1 MPERRQLRNHNELVL
16 LEVLENALL
25 QGAPQRRPT
34 TKLCLAS
41 AAALLLAS
49 QTPNLSNSELGVSL
63 AATDQMTM
71 IELTDVEIQQ
81 LKEQNHRRIKRVVTV
96 VAVTL
101 MLISFILV
109 ALSLSLGP
117 KIDQLVSENLETNL
131 SSKDLFLGPK
141 KNETI

>member
-1 MPERRQLRNHNELVL
+1 MPPGRKPRNHNELVL
-16 LEVLENALL
+16 LEVLENAHQLL
-25 QGAPQRRPT
+25 QGAPKRRPT
-34 TKLCLAS
+34 TRLCLAS
-41 AAALLLAS
+41 AAVLLAS
-49 QTPNLSNSELGVSL
+49 QTPNPSSTTDASL
-63 AATDQMTM
+63 ADPAQMTAM

-117 KIDQLVSENLETNL
+117 KIDQLGKRINKTQQPNAT
-131 SSKDLFLGPK
+131 F
-141 KNETI
+141 